1 MGEKLKLHKS
11 VPEQIEHLK
20 VRGVLIDDECKAE
33 FFLSNVNYYR
43 FSGYLHEFRKPGS
56 SYYIDGTSLNRI
68 IELYRFD
75 CKFTRIL
82 MYILED
88 VEETLKARLSYTLSS
103 LFPSDPLIY
112 LDSSIYRDRSALER
126 FKILFYKSKADDSDL
141 PFIKH
146 HNEKYDG
153 QLPIWVAVEIFT
165 MGNIH
170 KLYDNLKGKYQK
182 TIARTYNTGSMQLR
196 SWIRNMTYTRNH
208 VAHYMRVYGYNFGRV
223 PVQCD
228 KHPSFSQT
236 GMIFDQILCAGFMF
250 SDKEEWKSYV
260 IPEIERLFSEYQ
272 KSIELSDLGFP
283 ADWKEILG
291 SV

>member
-11 VPEQIEHLK
+11 VTEQIAHLK
-20 VRGVLIDDECKAE
+20 ARGVLIDDERRAE
-33 FFLSNVNYYR
+33 LFLSNVNYYR
-43 FSGYLHEFRKPGS
+43 FSGYLYEFRKPGS

-103 LFPSDPLIY
+103 LFPSEPLIY
-112 LDSSIYRDRSALER
+112 LDSSIYRDSSALER
-126 FKILFYKSKADDSDL
+126 FKVLFEKAKAEDSDL

-146 HNEKYDG
+146 HNEKYGG

-182 TIARTYNTGSMQLR
+182 AIAQTYNTGSMQLR
-196 SWIRNMTYTRNH
+196 SWIKNMTYTRNH

-223 PVQCD
+223 PIQCD
-228 KHPSFSQT
+228 NHPPFSQT
-236 GMIFDQILCAGFMF
+236 GMIFNQILCAGFMF
-250 SDKEEWKSYV
+250 SDKEEWKAYV
-260 IPEIERLFSEYQ
+260 IPEIKRLFVEYQ
-272 KSIELSDLGFP
+272 SSIEITDLGFP
-283 ADWKEILG
+283 ANWEEIMN
-291 SV
+291 SI

>member
-1 MGEKLKLHKS
+1 MGEKLKLYKS
-11 VPEQIEHLK
+11 IPEQIKHLSA
-20 VRGVLIDDECKAE
+20 RGVLIDDERKAE
-33 FFLSNVNYYR
+33 VFLSNVNYYR
-43 FSGYLHEFRKPGS
+43 FSGYLYEFRKPGS
-56 SYYIDGTSLNRI
+56 SCYIAGTNLNRI
-68 IELYRFD
+68 IELYKFD

-88 VEETLKARLSYTLSS
+88 VEETLKARLSYALSS
-103 LFPSDPLIY
+103 KFPSDPLIY
-112 LDSSIYRDRSALER
+112 LDSSIYRDFLALER
-126 FKILFYKSKADDSDL
+126 FKILLEKAKLENSDL

-182 TIARTYNTGSMQLR
+182 AIAQTYSTGTMQLR

-223 PVQCD
+223 PMQCD
-228 KHPSFSQT
+228 RHPPFGQT
-236 GMIFDQILCAGFMF
+236 GMIFNQILCAGFMF

-260 IPEIERLFSEYQ
+260 IPEIKRLFVEYQ
-272 KSIELSDLGFP
+272 KSIELTDLGFP
-283 ADWKEILG
+283 ADWEEIMSL
-291 SV
+291 

>member
-1 MGEKLKLHKS
+1 MGENLKLHKS
-11 VPEQIEHLK
+11 VTEQIEHLK
-20 VRGVLIDDECKAE
+20 ARGVLIDDEREAE
-33 FFLSNVNYYR
+33 VFLSNVNYYR
-43 FSGYLHEFRKPGS
+43 LSGYLYEFRKPGS

-112 LDSSIYRDRSALER
+112 LDPSIYRDSSSLER
-126 FKILFYKSKADDSDL
+126 FKVLFEKAKAEDSDL

-146 HNEKYDG
+146 HNEKYGG

-182 TIARTYNTGSMQLR
+182 AIAQTYNTGSMQLR
-196 SWIRNMTYTRNH
+196 SWIKNMTYTRNH
-208 VAHYMRVYGYNFGRV
+208 IAHYMRVYGYNFGRV
-223 PVQCD
+223 PMYCD
-228 KHPSFSQT
+228 NHPPFSQT
-236 GMIFDQILCAGFMF
+236 SLIFNQILCAGFMF
-250 SDKEEWKSYV
+250 SDKNEWKAYV
-260 IPEIERLFSEYQ
+260 IPEIKRLFEEYQ
-272 KSIELSDLGFP
+272 NSIEITDLGFP
-283 ADWKEILG
+283 TDWEEIM
-291 SV
+291 SSI

>member
-1 MGEKLKLHKS
+1 M
-11 VPEQIEHLK
+11 
-20 VRGVLIDDECKAE
+20 LIDDECKAE
-33 FFLSNVNYYR
+33 IFLSNVNYYR
-43 FSGYLHEFRKPGS
+43 FSGYLYEFRKPGS

-112 LDSSIYRDRSALER
+112 LDSSIYRDLSALER
-126 FKILFYKSKADDSDL
+126 FRILFYKAKADNSDL

-182 TIARTYNTGSMQLR
+182 AIAQTYNTGSMQLR
-196 SWIRNMTYTRNH
+196 SWIKNLTYTRNH

-236 GMIFDQILCAGFMF
+236 GMIFDQLLCAGFMF

-260 IPEIERLFSEYQ
+260 ISEIERLFSEYQ
-272 KSIELSDLGFP
+272 KSIELADLGFP
-283 ADWKEILG
+283 VDWKEILC

>member
-1 MGEKLKLHKS
+1 MGENLKLHKS
-11 VPEQIEHLK
+11 VTEQIEHLK
-20 VRGVLIDDECKAE
+20 ARGVLIDDEREAE
-33 FFLSNVNYYR
+33 VFLSNVNYYR
-43 FSGYLHEFRKPGS
+43 LSGYLCEFRKSGS

-75 CKFTRIL
+75 CKFTKIL

-112 LDSSIYRDRSALER
+112 LDPSIYRDSSSLER
-126 FKILFYKSKADDSDL
+126 FKVLFEKAKAEDSDL

-146 HNEKYDG
+146 HNEKYGG

-182 TIARTYNTGSMQLR
+182 AIAQTYNTGSM
-196 SWIRNMTYTRNH
+196 
-208 VAHYMRVYGYNFGRV
+208 
-223 PVQCD
+223 
-228 KHPSFSQT
+228 
-236 GMIFDQILCAGFMF
+236 
-250 SDKEEWKSYV
+250 
-260 IPEIERLFSEYQ
+260 
-272 KSIELSDLGFP
+272 
-283 ADWKEILG
+283 
-291 SV
+291 